1 MKVLTFGRISIA
13 PLSAAFAAL
22 ILMAAACGPAAAG
35 GKHHHHRYH
44 HGHHHHQNSG
54 FFSFQFGTPGYYA
67 PRGYYY
73 VPKPSVRI
81 VIPLGKRH

>member
-1 MKVLTFGRISIA
+1 MKVLTFSRISIA
-13 PLSAAFAAL
+13 RLGAAFAAL

-35 GKHHHHRYH
+35 GKHHHH
-44 HGHHHHQNSG
+44 HQNNG

-67 PRGYYY
+67 PRSYYYYPPARSYY